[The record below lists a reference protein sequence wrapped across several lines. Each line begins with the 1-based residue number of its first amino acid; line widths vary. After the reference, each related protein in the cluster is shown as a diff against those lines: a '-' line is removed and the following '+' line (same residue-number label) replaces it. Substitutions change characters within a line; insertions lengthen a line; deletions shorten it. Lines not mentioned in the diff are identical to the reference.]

1 MQEQLKIIN
10 KLKSVVESKQ
20 NTGIRSKKDQ
30 HLEIIKMLK
39 ISSMYVLC
47 RKEVKVLLYRTALK
61 LQSEIFYLEGYY
73 RASDGS
79 IIGEA
84 KSTDFNDA
92 AKLPQ
97 QLVICNKEEG
107 YVDA

>member
-20 NTGIRSKKDQ
+20 NTGIRSKKQ
-30 HLEIIKMLK
+30 HLEINKMLK
-39 ISSMYVLC
+39 ISSMYALC

-79 IIGEA
+79 IMGEA